1 MHGTHDEHCGCG
13 CGGHTHSHEHTH
25 THTHEHDHDYN
36 HTHDHSHE
44 CGCGHDHAHEHECG
58 CGHDHGHDHECGC
71 GHDHGHD
78 HHHEG
83 CGCGCG
89 GHEQP
94 DENVAILT
102 YMLDHNKHH
111 ALELK
116 EIAKHLREVGK
127 DDAAAQIEKGVEDFE
142 KGNMRL
148 SIALSLVK

>member
-13 CGGHTHSHEHTH
+13 CGGHGHDHHHDHEGCCGGHG
-25 THTHEHDHDYN
+25 HDHD
-36 HTHDHSHE
+36 HE
-44 CGCGHDHAHEHECG
+44 GCCGGHDHDHEGCCG
-58 CGHDHGHDHECGC
+58 GHDHGHH
-71 GHDHGHD
+71 HD
-78 HHHEG
+78 HHEG

-89 GHEQP
+89 GHEMP

-116 EIAKHLREVGK
+116 EIAAHLRSIGK
-127 DDAAAQIEKGVEDFE
+127 DEAAVQIEKGVEDFE

>member
-1 MHGTHDEHCGCG
+1 MHGTHDEHCTCG
-13 CGGHTHSHEHTH
+13 CGGHDHGHDHH
-25 THTHEHDHDYN
+25 HHDHD
-36 HTHDHSHE
+36 
-44 CGCGHDHAHEHECG
+44 CG
-58 CGHDHGHDHECGC
+58 CGHDHGHDHDCGC
-71 GHDHGHD
+71 GHDHGH
-78 HHHEG
+78 HHHDHG
-83 CGCGCG
+83 CDCGCG

-102 YMLDHNKHH
+102 YMLDHNRHH

-127 DDAAAQIEKGVEDFE
+127 DEAAAQIEKGVEDFE

>member
-1 MHGTHDEHCGCG
+1 MHGTHDEHCTCG
-13 CGGHTHSHEHTH
+13 CGGHDHGHEHH
-25 THTHEHDHDYN
+25 HHHDHD
-36 HTHDHSHE
+36 
-44 CGCGHDHAHEHECG
+44 CG
-58 CGHDHGHDHECGC
+58 CGHDHGHEH
-71 GHDHGHD
+71 

-83 CGCGCG
+83 CDCGCG

-116 EIAKHLREVGK
+116 EIAKHLREAGK

>member
-1 MHGTHDEHCGCG
+1 MHGTHDEHCACG
-13 CGGHTHSHEHTH
+13 CGGHDHGHHHHDHEGCCGGHG
-25 THTHEHDHDYN
+25 HDHD
-36 HTHDHSHE
+36 HE
-44 CGCGHDHAHEHECG
+44 GCCGGHGHDHDHEGCCG
-58 CGHDHGHDHECGC
+58 GHDHGH
-71 GHDHGHD
+71 

-83 CGCGCG
+83 CCCG

-102 YMLDHNKHH
+102 YMLDHNRHH

-116 EIAKHLREVGK
+116 EIAAHLRTVGK
-127 DDAAAQIEKGVEDFE
+127 DEAAAQIERGVEDFE

>member
-1 MHGTHDEHCGCG
+1 MHGTHDEHCSCG
-13 CGGHTHSHEHTH
+13 CGGHDHGHEHH
-25 THTHEHDHDYN
+25 HHDHD
-36 HTHDHSHE
+36 
-44 CGCGHDHAHEHECG
+44 CGCGHDH
-58 CGHDHGHDHECGC
+58 HDHECGC

-78 HHHEG
+78 HHHHHEG

-89 GHEQP
+89 GHEQQ
-94 DENVAILT
+94 DENVAVLS

-127 DDAAAQIEKGVEDFE
+127 DEAAAQIEKGVEDFE

>member
-1 MHGTHDEHCGCG
+1 MHGTHDEHCTCG
-13 CGGHTHSHEHTH
+13 CGGHDHGHEHH
-25 THTHEHDHDYN
+25 HHDHD
-36 HTHDHSHE
+36 
-44 CGCGHDHAHEHECG
+44 CGCGHDH
-58 CGHDHGHDHECGC
+58 HDHECGC

-78 HHHEG
+78 HHHHHEG

-89 GHEQP
+89 GHEQQ
-94 DENVAILT
+94 DENVAVLA
-102 YMLDHNKHH
+102 YMLDHNRHH

-127 DDAAAQIEKGVEDFE
+127 DEAAAQIEKGVEDFE

>member
-1 MHGTHDEHCGCG
+1 MHGTHDEHCSCG
-13 CGGHTHSHEHTH
+13 CGGHDHGHEHH
-25 THTHEHDHDYN
+25 HHD
-36 HTHDHSHE
+36 HE
-44 CGCGHDHAHEHECG
+44 CGCGHDH
-58 CGHDHGHDHECGC
+58 HDHECGC

-78 HHHEG
+78 HHHHHEG

-89 GHEQP
+89 GHDQP

-102 YMLDHNKHH
+102 YMLDHNRHH

-116 EIAKHLREVGK
+116 EIAAHLRTVGK
-127 DDAAAQIEKGVEDFE
+127 EEAAAQIEKGVEDFE

>member
-13 CGGHTHSHEHTH
+13 CGGHG
-25 THTHEHDHDYN
+25 HDHD
-36 HTHDHSHE
+36 HGHHHHHDHE
-44 CGCGHDHAHEHECG
+44 CCGGHDHHDHECCG
-58 CGHDHGHDHECGC
+58 GHDHGHHHDHDHEC
-71 GHDHGHD
+71 
-78 HHHEG
+78 G

-89 GHEQP
+89 GHEQV

-116 EIAKHLREVGK
+116 EIAAHLRSVGK
-127 DDAAAQIEKGVEDFE
+127 DEAAAQIEKGVEDFE

>member
-13 CGGHTHSHEHTH
+13 CGGH
-25 THTHEHDHDYN
+25 
-36 HTHDHSHE
+36 
-44 CGCGHDHAHEHECG
+44 GHDHHHDHECCG
-58 CGHDHGHDHECGC
+58 GHGHDHHHDHECGC
-71 GHDHGHD
+71 GHDHGH
-78 HHHEG
+78 HHEHHEG

-89 GHEQP
+89 GHEMP

-116 EIAKHLREVGK
+116 EIAKHLREIGK
-127 DDAAAQIEKGVEDFE
+127 DEAAAQIEKGVEDFE

>member
-1 MHGTHDEHCGCG
+1 MHRTHDEHCSCG
-13 CGGHTHSHEHTH
+13 CGGHDHGHEHH
-25 THTHEHDHDYN
+25 HHDHD
-36 HTHDHSHE
+36 
-44 CGCGHDHAHEHECG
+44 CGCGHDH
-58 CGHDHGHDHECGC
+58 HDHECGC

-78 HHHEG
+78 HHHHHEG

-89 GHEQP
+89 GHEQQ
-94 DENVAILT
+94 DENVAVLA

-127 DDAAAQIEKGVEDFE
+127 DEAAAQIEKGVEDFE

>member
-1 MHGTHDEHCGCG
+1 MHGTHEEHCACG
-13 CGGHTHSHEHTH
+13 CGGH
-25 THTHEHDHDYN
+25 
-36 HTHDHSHE
+36 
-44 CGCGHDHAHEHECG
+44 GHDHEHHHHHDHECCG
-58 CGHDHGHDHECGC
+58 GHDHHDHECCGGHDHGHHHHHDHDHEC
-71 GHDHGHD
+71 
-78 HHHEG
+78 G

-89 GHEQP
+89 GHEQV

-116 EIAKHLREVGK
+116 EIAAHLRSVGK
-127 DDAAAQIEKGVEDFE
+127 DEAAAQIEKGVEDFE

>member
-1 MHGTHDEHCGCG
+1 MHGTHDEHCSCG
-13 CGGHTHSHEHTH
+13 CGGHDHVHEHH
-25 THTHEHDHDYN
+25 HHDHD
-36 HTHDHSHE
+36 
-44 CGCGHDHAHEHECG
+44 CGCGHDH
-58 CGHDHGHDHECGC
+58 HDHECGC

-78 HHHEG
+78 HHHHHEG

-89 GHEQP
+89 GHEQQ
-94 DENVAILT
+94 DENVAVLA

-127 DDAAAQIEKGVEDFE
+127 DEAAAQIEKGVEDFE

>member
-1 MHGTHDEHCGCG
+1 MHGTHDEHCSCG
-13 CGGHTHSHEHTH
+13 CGGHDHGHEHH
-25 THTHEHDHDYN
+25 HHDHD
-36 HTHDHSHE
+36 
-44 CGCGHDHAHEHECG
+44 CGCGHDH
-58 CGHDHGHDHECGC
+58 HDHECGC

-78 HHHEG
+78 HHHHHEG

-89 GHEQP
+89 GHEQQ
-94 DENVAILT
+94 DENVAVLA

-127 DDAAAQIEKGVEDFE
+127 DEAAAQIEKGVEDFE

>member
-1 MHGTHDEHCGCG
+1 MHGTHDEHCTCG
-13 CGGHTHSHEHTH
+13 CGGHDHGHEHH
-25 THTHEHDHDYN
+25 HHDHD
-36 HTHDHSHE
+36 
-44 CGCGHDHAHEHECG
+44 CGCGHDH
-58 CGHDHGHDHECGC
+58 HDHECGC

-78 HHHEG
+78 HHHHHEG

-89 GHEQP
+89 GHDQP

-102 YMLDHNKHH
+102 YMLDHNRHH

-116 EIAKHLREVGK
+116 EIAAHLRTVGK
-127 DDAAAQIEKGVEDFE
+127 EEAAAQIEKGVEDFE

>member
-1 MHGTHDEHCGCG
+1 MHGTHDEHCTCG
-13 CGGHTHSHEHTH
+13 CGGHAHSHEHTH
-25 THTHEHDHDYN
+25 THTHEHNHDHE
-36 HTHDHSHE
+36 HTHDHSHD
-44 CGCGHDHAHEHECG
+44 CGCGHDHA
-58 CGHDHGHDHECGC
+58 HDHECGC

-78 HHHEG
+78 HHHHEG

-127 DDAAAQIEKGVEDFE
+127 DEAAAQIEKGVEDFE

>member
-1 MHGTHDEHCGCG
+1 MAELKDKT
-13 CGGHTHSHEHTH
+13 TA
-25 THTHEHDHDYN
+25 HEHDHE
-36 HTHDHSHE
+36 HTHDHSHD
-44 CGCGHDHAHEHECG
+44 CGCGHDHAHD
-58 CGHDHGHDHECGC
+58 HDCGC

-78 HHHEG
+78 HHHHEG

-89 GHEQP
+89 GHDQP

-102 YMLDHNKHH
+102 YMLDHNRHH

>member
-1 MHGTHDEHCGCG
+1 MHGTHDEHCTCG
-13 CGGHTHSHEHTH
+13 CGGHDHGHEHH
-25 THTHEHDHDYN
+25 HHDHD
-36 HTHDHSHE
+36 
-44 CGCGHDHAHEHECG
+44 CGCGHDH
-58 CGHDHGHDHECGC
+58 HDHECGC

-78 HHHEG
+78 HHHHHEG

-89 GHEQP
+89 GHEQQ
-94 DENVAILT
+94 DENVAVLA

-127 DDAAAQIEKGVEDFE
+127 DEAAAQIEKGVEDFE

>member
-13 CGGHTHSHEHTH
+13 CGGHG
-25 THTHEHDHDYN
+25 HDHD
-36 HTHDHSHE
+36 HGHHHHHDHE
-44 CGCGHDHAHEHECG
+44 CCGGHDHHDHECCG
-58 CGHDHGHDHECGC
+58 GHDHGHHHDHDHEC
-71 GHDHGHD
+71 
-78 HHHEG
+78 G

-89 GHEQP
+89 GHEQV

-102 YMLDHNKHH
+102 YMLDHNRHH

-116 EIAKHLREVGK
+116 EIAAHLREVGK
-127 DDAAAQIEKGVEDFE
+127 DEAAAQIEKGVEDFE

>member
-1 MHGTHDEHCGCG
+1 MHGTHEEHCACG
-13 CGGHTHSHEHTH
+13 CGGH
-25 THTHEHDHDYN
+25 
-36 HTHDHSHE
+36 
-44 CGCGHDHAHEHECG
+44 GHDHEHHHHHDHEC
-58 CGHDHGHDHECGC
+58 CGGHDHHDHECCGEHDHGHHHHHDHDHEC
-71 GHDHGHD
+71 
-78 HHHEG
+78 G

-89 GHEQP
+89 GHEQV

-116 EIAKHLREVGK
+116 EIAAHLRSVGK
-127 DDAAAQIEKGVEDFE
+127 DEAAAQIEKGVEDFE